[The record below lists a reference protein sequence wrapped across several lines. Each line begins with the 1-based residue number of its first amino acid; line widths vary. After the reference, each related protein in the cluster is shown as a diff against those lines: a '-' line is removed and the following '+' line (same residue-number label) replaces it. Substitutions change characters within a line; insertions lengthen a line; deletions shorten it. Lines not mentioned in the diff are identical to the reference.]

1 MEYCEGKTLRDVIK
15 RGSLLENVDEIW
27 RLLRQLLEAL
37 QYLHANNVV
46 HRDLKPENVF
56 IDGASNIR
64 IGDFGL
70 ATSGQYNLLEMADMA
85 QGTHDMTTNIGTA
98 SYVAPEV
105 MLGADYTSKVDL
117 YSLGIIL
124 FEMCYHPI
132 VGMERAVV
140 LRELRSPKPKF
151 PEDFD
156 MDKMG
161 QLPDIILS
169 LLNHNPD
176 ERPSSSA
183 LLESGKLPV
192 QMGSE
197 AIQQA
202 LASLQD
208 PKSPYYPK
216 MMAALYS
223 RPTDQAKDIAWDMIN
238 KKPPEPADSVM
249 RSNVKHQ
256 LMSIF
261 RRHGALEAPRPVI
274 FPRSSHYGSDAVQLL
289 EPGGALVQLRYDLTL
304 PFARSIA
311 KNPPRILRSYAFGS
325 VFRDKSG
332 GQPLSF
338 GEVNFDIVSDSLDLA
353 LKEAEVIKVLDEI
366 ISSFPCFANVPMC
379 FQLNHSDLLDLVF
392 DHCRVDLACRLGA
405 ADTLSKLGVSQW
417 TWSRIKTDLRSN
429 GLSAA
434 SIDELS
440 SFNFRGMFAEIVIKY
455 INTNPDNRFTG
466 QNR

>member
-27 RLLRQLLEAL
+27 RLFRQLLEAL
-37 QYLHANNVV
+37 QYLHSNNVV

-64 IGDFGL
+64 LGDFGL
-70 ATSGQYNLLEMADMA
+70 ATSGQYSVPETIDTAP
-85 QGTHDMTTNIGTA
+85 GTHDMTTNIGTA

-124 FEMCYHPI
+124 FEMCYHSI
-132 VGMERAVV
+132 VGMERAAV
-140 LRELRSPKPKF
+140 LKELRNPKPRL

-156 MDKMG
+156 MEKRG
-161 QLPDIILS
+161 HLAEIILS
-169 LLNHNPD
+169 LLNHNPE
-176 ERPSSSA
+176 ERPSSSS

-197 AIQQA
+197 AIQLA
-202 LASLQD
+202 LTSLQD
-208 PKSPYYPK
+208 PKSPYYSK
-216 MMAALYS
+216 LMAALYS
-223 RPTDQAKDIAWDMIN
+223 RPTDQAKDLAWDMSN
-238 KKPPEPADSVM
+238 KKALEPADSVM
-249 RSNVKHQ
+249 RNTVKEQ
-256 LMSIF
+256 LVSIF
-261 RRHGALEAPRPVI
+261 RRHGALETPRTMI
-274 FPRSSHYGSDAVQLL
+274 FPRSPYYSSDAVQLL
-289 EPGGALVQLRYDLTL
+289 EPGGTLVQLRYDLTL
-304 PFARSIA
+304 PFARYIA
-311 KNPPRILRSYAFGS
+311 KTPPRIQRSYAFGN
-325 VFRDKSG
+325 VFRAKSG

-366 ISSFPCFANVPMC
+366 ILSFPCMSNVPMC
-379 FQLNHSDLLDLVF
+379 FQLNHSDLLNLIF
-392 DHCRVDLACRLGA
+392 DHCGVELACRLSA
-405 ADTLSKLGVSQW
+405 TETLSKLHVSHW

-440 SFNFRGMFAEIVIKY
+440 SFDFRGMS
-455 INTNPDNRFTG
+455 T
-466 QNR
+466 Q